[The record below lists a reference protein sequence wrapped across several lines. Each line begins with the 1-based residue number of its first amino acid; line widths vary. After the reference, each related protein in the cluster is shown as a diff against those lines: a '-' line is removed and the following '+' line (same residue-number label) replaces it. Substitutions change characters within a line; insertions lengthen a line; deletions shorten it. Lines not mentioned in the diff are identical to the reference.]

1 MAKQNKV
8 TYRAVTRLENLPSAI
23 DCVLWNGH
31 FYQMED
37 NTVMEAMSY
46 WCCVNALR
54 GKLREDALLQPSF
67 VNIMGM
73 LIDLG
78 VGVWERRD
86 E

>member
-1 MAKQNKV
+1 
-8 TYRAVTRLENLPSAI
+8 
-23 DCVLWNGH
+23 
-31 FYQMED
+31 MED

-54 GKLREDALLQPSF
+54 GKLREDVLLQPSF

>member
-1 MAKQNKV
+1 MTKQNNV
-8 TYRAVTRLENLPSAI
+8 SYHVATSLESLPAAI
-23 DCVLWNGH
+23 DCVVWNGH
-31 FYQMED
+31 FYQMTD

-73 LIDLG
+73 LVDLG
-78 VGVWERRD
+78 VCAWETCKL
-86 E
+86 